1 MRRVLV
7 LFYTAAG
14 NIEAL
19 ARVIAAAAGEVAGVE
34 AVLRRVPDLDPVRER
49 RQRSDVPIALPEELA
64 LYDALLI
71 GTPSHFGN
79 MAASMRAF
87 LDLTTGLWKTGAM
100 IGKVGG
106 AFVSTSTQHGG
117 QESTIASIHTT
128 LLHYGMVIAGVPY
141 DCPELLDLGE
151 VHGGSPYGAGTIVGV
166 RGRQGPSEVERAIAR
181 RQGRYVAELLAG
193 AYAMTPSR
201 GGPNAS
207 AR

>member
-19 ARVIAAAAGEVAGVE
+19 AREIVAGVE
-34 AVLRRVPDLDPVRER
+34 EIHGTEATLRRVPDLDPGREQ
-49 RQRSDVPIALPEELA
+49 RQRAGIQLAVPQELSA
-64 LYDALLI
+64 YDALII

-87 LDLTTGLWKTGAM
+87 LDLTTGLWKSGAM
-100 IGKVGG
+100 IGKIGG

-117 QESTIASIHTT
+117 QESTLAGIHTT

-141 DCPELLDLGE
+141 DCPELLDLGA
-151 VHGGSPYGAGTIVGV
+151 VHGGSPYGAGTIVGIP
-166 RGRQGPSEVERAIAR
+166 GREGPSRIERAIAR

-193 AYAMTPSR
+193 TYAM
-201 GGPNAS
+201 
-207 AR
+207 ARDR